1 MHITLKFTNY
11 DKTKIN
17 SGHCFFSITTIASAQ
32 TADDRSLFDVTGNVK
47 SITSKSDTG
56 PLSLII
62 ECSSVIFSK
71 AGTMTKI
78 NGMTPTSHG
87 TKVTSRTNGLPSKVR
102 LTYCDEAG
110 EMPYTVAIRHNGKHK
125 ILKAS
130 SSDYPIEKFSTSF
143 SYDPT
148 GRLKSV
154 ECSGSVEGR
163 MLTYKYISFDAKG
176 NWTKRTVSIRYF
188 SIDANGKKVFISG
201 IEEET
206 EARTITYY

>member
-1 MHITLKFTNY
+1 MTKLKS
-11 DKTKIN
+11 ILAIA
-17 SGHCFFSITTIASAQ
+17 FFSITAIASAQ

-47 SITSKSDTG
+47 SITSKSG
-56 PLSLII
+56 HLSLII
-62 ECSSVIFSK
+62 GCSSVTFSK

-78 NGMTPTSHG
+78 DGMTPTSHG

-102 LTYCDEAG
+102 LTYCDEFG

-130 SSDYPIEKFSTSF
+130 SSDYPIGKFSTSF

-154 ECSGSVEGR
+154 ECSDNVEGR

-176 NWTKRTVSIRYF
+176 NWTKRTVSIRLF
-188 SIDANGKKVFISG
+188 SIDANGKKVIGG
-201 IEEET
+201 IDEEET

>member
-1 MHITLKFTNY
+1 MTKLKS
-11 DKTKIN
+11 ILAIA
-17 SGHCFFSITTIASAQ
+17 FFSITAIASAQ

-47 SITSKSDTG
+47 SITSKMG
-56 PLSLII
+56 PLSPII
-62 ECSSVIFSK
+62 ECSSVTFSK
-71 AGTMTKI
+71 TRAMTKI

-130 SSDYPIEKFSTSF
+130 SSDYPIDKLSTSF

-154 ECSGSVEGR
+154 EYSGVVEGR

-201 IEEET
+201 IDEVET
-206 EARTITYY
+206 ETRTITYY

>member
-1 MHITLKFTNY
+1 MTKLKS
-11 DKTKIN
+11 ILAIA
-17 SGHCFFSITTIASAQ
+17 FFSITAIASAQ

-47 SITSKSDTG
+47 SITSKSGTD

-62 ECSSVIFSK
+62 ECSSVTFSK

-102 LTYCDEAG
+102 LTYCDEFG

-125 ILKAS
+125 ILRAS
-130 SSDYPIEKFSTSF
+130 SSDYPIGEFSISF

-154 ECSGSVEGR
+154 ECSNSVEGR

-176 NWTKRTVSIRYF
+176 NWTKRTVSIRPF
-188 SIDANGKKVFISG
+188 SIDANGKKVFISSLE
-201 IEEET
+201 EEET

>member
-1 MHITLKFTNY
+1 MTKLKS
-11 DKTKIN
+11 ILAIA
-17 SGHCFFSITTIASAQ
+17 FFSITAIASAQ

-47 SITSKSDTG
+47 SITSKMG
-56 PLSLII
+56 PLSPII
-62 ECSSVIFSK
+62 ECSSVTFSK
-71 AGTMTKI
+71 TGAMTKI
-78 NGMTPTSHG
+78 DGMTPTSHG

-102 LTYCDEAG
+102 LTYCDADG

-130 SSDYPIEKFSTSF
+130 SSDYPIDKLSTSF

-154 ECSGSVEGR
+154 VGCGSVEGR

-201 IEEET
+201 VDEEET

>member
-1 MHITLKFTNY
+1 MTKLKS
-11 DKTKIN
+11 ILAIA
-17 SGHCFFSITTIASAQ
+17 FFSITAIASAQ
-32 TADDRSLFDVTGNVK
+32 TADDRSLFNVTGNVK
-47 SITSKSDTG
+47 SITSKSG

-62 ECSSVIFSK
+62 ECSSVTFSK

-102 LTYCDEAG
+102 LTYCDEYG
-110 EMPYTVAIRHNGKHK
+110 EMPYTVAIRHNVKHK

-130 SSDYPIEKFSTSF
+130 SSDYPIEEFSISF

-154 ECSGSVEGR
+154 ECSNSVEGR

-201 IEEET
+201 IDEEET

>member
-1 MHITLKFTNY
+1 MTKLKS
-11 DKTKIN
+11 ILAIA
-17 SGHCFFSITTIASAQ
+17 FFSITAIASAQ

-47 SITSKSDTG
+47 SITSKSGTD

-62 ECSSVIFSK
+62 ECSSVTFSK

-78 NGMTPTSHG
+78 DGMTPTSHG

-130 SSDYPIEKFSTSF
+130 SSDYPIGEFSISF

-154 ECSGSVEGR
+154 EGCSDSGEGQ

-176 NWTKRTVSIRYF
+176 NWTKRTVSIRPF
-188 SIDANGKKVFISG
+188 SIDANGKKVFISSLE
-201 IEEET
+201 EEET

>member
-1 MHITLKFTNY
+1 MTKLKS
-11 DKTKIN
+11 ILA
-17 SGHCFFSITTIASAQ
+17 SAFFSITTIASAQ

-62 ECSSVIFSK
+62 ECSSVTFSK

>member
-1 MHITLKFTNY
+1 
-11 DKTKIN
+11 
-17 SGHCFFSITTIASAQ
+17 
-32 TADDRSLFDVTGNVK
+32 
-47 SITSKSDTG
+47 
-56 PLSLII
+56 
-62 ECSSVIFSK
+62 
-71 AGTMTKI
+71 
-78 NGMTPTSHG
+78 MTPTSHG

-125 ILKAS
+125 ILRAS

>member
-1 MHITLKFTNY
+1 MTKLKS
-11 DKTKIN
+11 ILAIA
-17 SGHCFFSITTIASAQ
+17 FFSITAIASAQ

-47 SITSKSDTG
+47 SITSKSG
-56 PLSLII
+56 HLSLII
-62 ECSSVIFSK
+62 ECSSVTFSK

-102 LTYCDEAG
+102 LTYCDEDG
-110 EMPYTVAIRHNGKHK
+110 EMPYTAAIRHNGKHK

-130 SSDYPIEKFSTSF
+130 SSDYPIGEFSISF

-154 ECSGSVEGR
+154 EGCSDSGEGR

-188 SIDANGKKVFISG
+188 AIDANGKKVIGG
-201 IEEET
+201 IDEEET

>member
-1 MHITLKFTNY
+1 MTKLKS
-11 DKTKIN
+11 ILAIA
-17 SGHCFFSITTIASAQ
+17 FFSITAIASAQ

-62 ECSSVIFSK
+62 ECSSVTFSK

-78 NGMTPTSHG
+78 DGMTPTSHG

-102 LTYCDEAG
+102 LTYCDEDG

-130 SSDYPIEKFSTSF
+130 SSDYPIGEFSISF

-154 ECSGSVEGR
+154 EGCSDSGEGQ

-188 SIDANGKKVFISG
+188 AIDANGKKVIGG
-201 IEEET
+201 IDEEET

>member
-1 MHITLKFTNY
+1 MTKLKS
-11 DKTKIN
+11 ILAIA
-17 SGHCFFSITTIASAQ
+17 FFSITAIASAQ

-62 ECSSVIFSK
+62 ECSSVTFSK

-78 NGMTPTSHG
+78 DGMTPTSHG

-102 LTYCDEAG
+102 LTYCDEDG

-130 SSDYPIEKFSTSF
+130 SSDYPIGEFSISF

-154 ECSGSVEGR
+154 EGCSDSGEGR

-176 NWTKRTVSIRYF
+176 NWTKRTVSIRPF
-188 SIDANGKKVFISG
+188 SIDANGKKVFISSLE
-201 IEEET
+201 EEET

>member
-1 MHITLKFTNY
+1 MTKLKS
-11 DKTKIN
+11 ILAIA
-17 SGHCFFSITTIASAQ
+17 FFSITAIASAQ

-47 SITSKSDTG
+47 SIKSDTG

-62 ECSSVIFSK
+62 ECSSVTFSK
-71 AGTMTKI
+71 TGAMTKI
-78 NGMTPTSHG
+78 DGMTPTSHG

-102 LTYCDEAG
+102 LTYCDADG

-154 ECSGSVEGR
+154 VECGSLEGR

-176 NWTKRTVSIRYF
+176 NWTKRTVSIRLF
-188 SIDANGKKVFISG
+188 SIDANGKKEIGG
-201 IEEET
+201 IDEEET

>member
-1 MHITLKFTNY
+1 MTKLKS
-11 DKTKIN
+11 ILAIA
-17 SGHCFFSITTIASAQ
+17 FFSITAIASAQ

-47 SITSKSDTG
+47 SITSKSGTD

-62 ECSSVIFSK
+62 ECSSVTFSK

-78 NGMTPTSHG
+78 DGMTPTSHG

-102 LTYCDEAG
+102 LTYCDENG

-130 SSDYPIEKFSTSF
+130 SSDYPLDEFSISF

-154 ECSGSVEGR
+154 ECGNSIEGR

-176 NWTKRTVSIRYF
+176 NWTKRTVSIRLF
-188 SIDANGKKVFISG
+188 SIDANGKKVIGG
-201 IEEET
+201 IDEEET